1 MPQSRSRSAIMR
13 LTPDCV
19 YESERA
25 ARVKLPVR
33 TVSTNAWYFWMLAST
48 DPPSCNG
55 EKAGFVAADL

>member
-1 MPQSRSRSAIMR
+1 MR

-33 TVSTNAWYFWMLAST
+33 TVSTNAWYFWMFASMELPCGSRR
-48 DPPSCNG
+48 DG
-55 EKAGFVAADL
+55 G